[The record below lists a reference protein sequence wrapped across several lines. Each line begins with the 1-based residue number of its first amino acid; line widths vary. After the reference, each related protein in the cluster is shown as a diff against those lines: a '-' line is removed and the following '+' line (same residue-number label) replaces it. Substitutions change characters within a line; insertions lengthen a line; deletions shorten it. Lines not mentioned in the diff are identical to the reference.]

1 MSPMAPPSPL
11 LAGGGAWRCK
21 IAMPHPAETAAG
33 IYVHLPFCR
42 RKCPYCDFYST
53 VGDAA
58 HRRRFVKALHREMAL
73 RAAPDLAA
81 DSLYLGGG
89 TPSLFTPAQISG
101 IIGRARSDFGLTA
114 DAEITLEANPG
125 TLSPDRLSA
134 YCQAGVNR
142 INIGGQSFDDR
153 HLAFLGRIHN
163 AAQIHRALD
172 DARTAGFENI
182 GIDLIYGLPDQS
194 PAAWRA
200 DLAAALAAVPMH
212 LSCYMLTYAAGTPLA
227 ARRDRGALR
236 PLDDTAVAALFE
248 TTAEVLTAGGF
259 VHYEIANFA
268 RGTDPPRWSRHN
280 RKYWHRAPYLGFGP
294 AAHSFDGTR
303 RTWTAPSLDAYLQ
316 ALSGGRLPSG
326 GAERLTRDQ
335 HMIETIFLGL
345 RQAAGIDIPAF
356 ETRFDL
362 EFMSLF
368 GREAAAMVE
377 TGLAMID
384 PDRLRL
390 TRNGW
395 LVADAAAARLA
406 ACF

>member
-1 MSPMAPPSPL
+1 MAL
-11 LAGGGAWRCK
+11 K
-21 IAMPHPAETAAG
+21 TAMAHRAETAAG

-58 HRRRFVKALHREMAL
+58 RRRGFVKALHREMAL
-73 RAAPDLAA
+73 RAAPELAA

-89 TPSLFTPAQISG
+89 TPSLFTPELIAG

-125 TLSPDRLSA
+125 TLSRQRLSA
-134 YCQAGVNR
+134 YRRAGVNR

-153 HLAFLGRIHN
+153 RLAFLGRIHS
-163 AAQIHRALD
+163 AAQVHRALD

-182 GIDLIYGLPDQS
+182 GIDLIYGLPGQS
-194 PAAWRA
+194 PAAWRT
-200 DLAAALAAVPMH
+200 DLAAALAAAPAH

-236 PLDDTAVAALFE
+236 PLDDAAVAALFE

-268 RGTDPPRWSRHN
+268 RCADPPHWSRHN

-303 RTWTAPSLDAYLQ
+303 RTWNAPLLDAYMQ
-316 ALSGGRLPSG
+316 ALSGGRRPPG

-356 ETRFDL
+356 EARFEL
-362 EFMSLF
+362 QFMQLF
-368 GREAAAMVE
+368 GPEAAAMAE
-377 TGLAMID
+377 AGLATID
-384 PDRLRL
+384 ADRLRL
-390 TRNGW
+390 TRSGW